1 MKYLFPLVA
10 VIVLARIAWVGSTV
24 PGLQNVFGIDVP
36 YAALILFIGG
46 FCWRVVYWAKSPVPF
61 KIPTTCGQGYSMPW
75 VKRSKLDKL
84 EAPTS
89 TAEVVGRMFMEI
101 VFFRSLWRNTKAGVQ
116 AGPVL
121 TYKSTRWLWLFGILF
136 HYSMLVIL
144 LRHLRLFLE
153 PVPFLISALDAL
165 DGFTLNPTPELSFY
179 VTDAVI
185 LFGLL
190 ALLFRRFTIRPVRY
204 ISLANDYFPLFLLLG
219 IVISGISMRYFLRSG
234 VDIIAIKHLLVGLAT
249 FQPEITTDIAPI
261 FYTHLFLVSCL
272 LAYFPFSKL
281 MHLGGVFLSPT
292 RNMANDSRMKR
303 HINPWNPDI
312 RPHSYASYEDEF
324 REDMVEQGIPVEKE
338 LPEKTDE
345 G

>member
-36 YAALILFIGG
+36 YAALMLFIGG

-61 KIPTTCGQGYSMPW
+61 KIPTTCGQGYSLPW
-75 VKRSKLDKL
+75 IKRDKMDKL
-84 EAPTS
+84 EAPTT

-101 VFFRSLWRNTKAGVQ
+101 VFFRSLWRNTKASM
-116 AGPVL
+116 APGPVL
-121 TYKSTRWLWLFGILF
+121 TYKSTRWLWFFGILF
-136 HYSMLVIL
+136 HYSMLIIV
-144 LRHLRLFLE
+144 LRHMRLFLD
-153 PVPFLISALDAL
+153 PVPCLISFLDAL
-165 DGFTLNPTPELSFY
+165 DGFTLNPTPELSLY
-179 VTDAVI
+179 ITDGLI
-185 LFGLL
+185 LIGLV
-190 ALLFRRFTIRPVRY
+190 ALLLRRFLLRPVRY

-219 IVISGISMRYFLRSG
+219 IVISGISMRYYLHEG

-249 FQPEITTDIAPI
+249 FEPEITTDIAPI

-272 LAYFPFSKL
+272 FAYFPFSKL
-281 MHLGGVFLSPT
+281 MHMGGVFLSPT

-312 RPHSYASYEDEF
+312 KPHSYASYEDEF
-324 REDMVEQGIPVEKE
+324 RKDMVEQGIPVEKE
-338 LPEKTDE
+338 LPEKADD
-345 G
+345 